1 MGVRRMKTNIYQKL
15 HKAACEAGGV
25 AKGKKVPGMH
35 FNPLQHDEVQ
45 KVAMESL
52 LNNGLYPVCNYTNEI
67 KENFVMVTCSM
78 RIHDVENPESYV
90 DITGC
95 SAMGNLDKFGTG
107 NGMSYA
113 KKYAFLNALNLKTGL
128 DNDDGYKASPFSTRT
143 NNVKESTRES
153 GAKPFKPSNTKPT
166 NNIPQQKVS
175 GTGHANVDM
184 NIDMSQ
190 VRDAIKSIKD
200 IYALRKFRK
209 ENPSL
214 FDPNKNLR
222 VYRQV
227 TDLYDVHETKLNQQG
242 VI

>member
-1 MGVRRMKTNIYQKL
+1 MKLNIYQKL

-45 KVAMESL
+45 KVAMEAL
-52 LNNGLYPVCNYTNEI
+52 LNNGLYPVCTYTNYV
-67 KENFVMVTCSM
+67 KETFIMVTCSM
-78 RIHDVENPESYV
+78 KIHDIEDPTSHI
-90 DITGC
+90 DIEGC

-143 NNVKESTRES
+143 NNVKQSSKESE
-153 GAKPFKPSNTKPT
+153 AKPF
-166 NNIPQQKVS
+166 NNIPQAS
-175 GTGHANVDM
+175 GTEHDNNHDAVAIN
-184 NIDMSQ
+184 NIEND
-190 VRDAIKSIKD
+190 IKNAASI
-200 IYALRKFRK
+200 YELRKLRSYKYKDAFNLAMK
-209 ENPSL
+209 
-214 FDPNKNLR
+214 KHLR
-222 VYRQV
+222 VYRQLD
-227 TDLYDVHETKLNQQG
+227 DLYKTRETTLNTQG

>member
-1 MGVRRMKTNIYQKL
+1 MGIRRMKTNIYQKL

-52 LNNGLYPVCNYTNEI
+52 LNNGLYPVCTYTNYV
-67 KENFVMVTCSM
+67 KESFIMVTCSM
-78 RIHDVENPESYV
+78 KIHDIEDPTSHV
-90 DITGC
+90 DIEGC

-128 DNDDGYKASPFSTRT
+128 DNDDGYKA
-143 NNVKESTRES
+143 
-153 GAKPFKPSNTKPT
+153 KPF
-166 NNIPQQKVS
+166 NNIPQPS
-175 GTGHANVDM
+175 GTEHDNNHDAVAIN
-184 NIDMSQ
+184 NIEND
-190 VRDAIKSIKD
+190 IKNAQSI
-200 IYALRKFRK
+200 YELRKLRSYKYKDAFNLAMK
-209 ENPSL
+209 
-214 FDPNKNLR
+214 KHLR
-222 VYRQV
+222 VYRQLD
-227 TDLYDVHETKLNQQG
+227 DLYKTKETTLNTQG

>member
-1 MGVRRMKTNIYQKL
+1 MGIRHMKLNIYQKL

-52 LNNGLYPVCNYTNEI
+52 LKNGLYPVCTYTNYV
-67 KENFVMVTCSM
+67 KESFIMVTCSM
-78 RIHDVENPESYV
+78 KIHDIEDPTSHI
-90 DITGC
+90 DIEGC

-128 DNDDGYKASPFSTRT
+128 DNDDGYKA
-143 NNVKESTRES
+143 
-153 GAKPFKPSNTKPT
+153 KPF
-166 NNIPQQKVS
+166 NNIPQSS
-175 GTGHANVDM
+175 GTEHDNNHVMAID
-184 NIDMSQ
+184 NIE
-190 VRDAIKSIKD
+190 KD
-200 IYALRKFRK
+200 IRNAKTIYELRKLRNYIYKDAF
-209 ENPSL
+209 NIAM
-214 FDPNKNLR
+214 KNLLR
-222 VYRQV
+222 VYRQLD
-227 TDLYDVHETKLNQQG
+227 DLYGTKETQLNTQG

>member
-1 MGVRRMKTNIYQKL
+1 MKLNIYQKL

-52 LNNGLYPVCNYTNEI
+52 LNNGLYPVCTYTNYV
-67 KENFVMVTCSM
+67 KESFIMVTCSM
-78 RIHDVENPESYV
+78 KIHDIEDPTSHI
-90 DITGC
+90 DIEGC

-153 GAKPFKPSNTKPT
+153 GAKPF
-166 NNIPQQKVS
+166 NNIPQPS
-175 GTGHANVDM
+175 GTEHDDNHDAVAIDHIKNDM
-184 NIDMSQ
+184 KNAKTIYQLRKLKNYKYKDAFTL
-190 VRDAIKSIKD
+190 AIKKHPAIYKD
-200 IYALRKFRK
+200 LNNIY
-209 ENPSL
+209 
-214 FDPNKNLR
+214 
-222 VYRQV
+222 
-227 TDLYDVHETKLNQQG
+227 ETMETQLNTQG
-242 VI
+242 VTQ

>member
-1 MGVRRMKTNIYQKL
+1 MKLNIYQKL

-52 LNNGLYPVCNYTNEI
+52 LNNGLYPVCTYTNYV
-67 KENFVMVTCSM
+67 KESFIMVTCSM
-78 RIHDVENPESYV
+78 KIHDIEDPTSHI
-90 DITGC
+90 DIEGC

-128 DNDDGYKASPFSTRT
+128 DNDDGYKA
-143 NNVKESTRES
+143 
-153 GAKPFKPSNTKPT
+153 KPF
-166 NNIPQQKVS
+166 NNIPQSS
-175 GTGHANVDM
+175 GTEHDNNHDAVAIN
-184 NIDMSQ
+184 NIEND
-190 VRDAIKSIKD
+190 IKNAASI
-200 IYALRKFRK
+200 YELRKLRSYKYKDAFNLAMK
-209 ENPSL
+209 
-214 FDPNKNLR
+214 KHLR
-222 VYRQV
+222 VYRQLD
-227 TDLYDVHETKLNQQG
+227 DLYKTRETTLNTQG

>member
-1 MGVRRMKTNIYQKL
+1 MGFRHMKLNIYQKL

-52 LNNGLYPVCNYTNEI
+52 LNNGLYPVCTYTNYV
-67 KENFVMVTCSM
+67 KETFVMVTCSM
-78 RIHDVENPESYV
+78 KIHDIEDPTSHV
-90 DITGC
+90 DIEGC

-143 NNVKESTRES
+143 NNVKQSTRES
-153 GAKPFKPSNTKPT
+153 GAKPF
-166 NNIPQQKVS
+166 NNIPQPS
-175 GTGHANVDM
+175 GTEHDNNHDAVAIDHIKNDM
-184 NIDMSQ
+184 KNAKTIYQLRKLKNYKYKDAFTL
-190 VRDAIKSIKD
+190 AIKKHPAIYKD
-200 IYALRKFRK
+200 LNNIY
-209 ENPSL
+209 
-214 FDPNKNLR
+214 
-222 VYRQV
+222 
-227 TDLYDVHETKLNQQG
+227 ETMETQLNTQG
-242 VI
+242 VM

>member
-1 MGVRRMKTNIYQKL
+1 MKTNIYQKL

-52 LNNGLYPVCNYTNEI
+52 LNNGLYPVCTYTNYV
-67 KENFVMVTCSM
+67 KESFIMVTCSM
-78 RIHDVENPESYV
+78 KIHDIEDPTSHI
-90 DITGC
+90 DIEGC

-128 DNDDGYKASPFSTRT
+128 DNDDGYKA
-143 NNVKESTRES
+143 
-153 GAKPFKPSNTKPT
+153 KPF
-166 NNIPQQKVS
+166 NNIPQPS
-175 GTGHANVDM
+175 GTEHDNNHDAVAIN
-184 NIDMSQ
+184 NIEND
-190 VRDAIKSIKD
+190 IKNAQSI
-200 IYALRKFRK
+200 YELRKLRSYKYKDAFNLAMK
-209 ENPSL
+209 
-214 FDPNKNLR
+214 KHLR
-222 VYRQV
+222 VYRQLD
-227 TDLYDVHETKLNQQG
+227 DLYKTKETTLNTQG

>member
-1 MGVRRMKTNIYQKL
+1 MKLNIYQKL

-52 LNNGLYPVCNYTNEI
+52 LNNGLYPVCTYTNYV
-67 KENFVMVTCSM
+67 KESFIMVTCSM
-78 RIHDVENPESYV
+78 KIHDIEDPTSHI
-90 DITGC
+90 DIEGC

-128 DNDDGYKASPFSTRT
+128 DNDDGYKA
-143 NNVKESTRES
+143 
-153 GAKPFKPSNTKPT
+153 KPF
-166 NNIPQQKVS
+166 NNIPQPS
-175 GTGHANVDM
+175 GTEHDNNHDAVAVT
-184 NIDMSQ
+184 NIEND
-190 VRDAIKSIKD
+190 IKNAQSI
-200 IYALRKFRK
+200 YELRKLRSYKYKDAFNLAMK
-209 ENPSL
+209 
-214 FDPNKNLR
+214 KHLR
-222 VYRQV
+222 VYRQLD
-227 TDLYDVHETKLNQQG
+227 DLYKTKETTLNTQG

>member
-1 MGVRRMKTNIYQKL
+1 MKLNIYQKL

-52 LNNGLYPVCNYTNEI
+52 LNNGLYPICTYTNYV
-67 KENFVMVTCSM
+67 KETFIMVTCSM
-78 RIHDVENPESYV
+78 RIHDIEDPTSHV
-90 DITGC
+90 DIEGC

-153 GAKPFKPSNTKPT
+153 GAKPFSQPQPKK
-166 NNIPQQKVS
+166 IPQQKPS
-175 GTGHANVDM
+175 GTAHANVDM
-184 NIDMSQ
+184 DIDMNQ
-190 VRDAIKSIKD
+190 VRDVIKSIND

-209 ENPSL
+209 ENPGL
-214 FDPNKNLR
+214 FDPNNNVR
-222 VYRQV
+222 VYRQI
-227 TDLYDVHETKLNQQG
+227 TDLYETHETKLNQQG

>member
-1 MGVRRMKTNIYQKL
+1 MKLNIYQKL

-52 LNNGLYPVCNYTNEI
+52 LNNGLYPVCTYTNYV
-67 KENFVMVTCSM
+67 KETFIMVTCSM
-78 RIHDVENPESYV
+78 KIHDIEDPTSHI
-90 DITGC
+90 DIEGC

-128 DNDDGYKASPFSTRT
+128 DNDDGYKA
-143 NNVKESTRES
+143 
-153 GAKPFKPSNTKPT
+153 KPF
-166 NNIPQQKVS
+166 NNIPQPS
-175 GTGHANVDM
+175 GTEHDNNHDAVAIN
-184 NIDMSQ
+184 NIEND
-190 VRDAIKSIKD
+190 IKNAQSI
-200 IYALRKFRK
+200 YELRKLRSYKYKDAFNLAMK
-209 ENPSL
+209 
-214 FDPNKNLR
+214 KHLR
-222 VYRQV
+222 VYRQLD
-227 TDLYDVHETKLNQQG
+227 DLYKTKETTLNTQG

>member
-1 MGVRRMKTNIYQKL
+1 MGIRHMKLNIYQKL

-52 LNNGLYPVCNYTNEI
+52 LNNGLYPVCTYTNYV
-67 KENFVMVTCSM
+67 KESFIMVTCSM
-78 RIHDVENPESYV
+78 KIHDIEDPTSHI
-90 DITGC
+90 DIEGC

-128 DNDDGYKASPFSTRT
+128 DNDDGYKA
-143 NNVKESTRES
+143 
-153 GAKPFKPSNTKPT
+153 KPF
-166 NNIPQQKVS
+166 NNIPQKQQEVITQRSETITTS
-175 GTGHANVDM
+175 GTEHDNNHDAVAIN
-184 NIDMSQ
+184 NIEND
-190 VRDAIKSIKD
+190 IKNAQSI
-200 IYALRKFRK
+200 YELRKLRSYKYKDAFNLAMK
-209 ENPSL
+209 
-214 FDPNKNLR
+214 KHLR
-222 VYRQV
+222 VYRQLD
-227 TDLYDVHETKLNQQG
+227 DLYKTKETTLNTQG